1 MISFIPWVEILH
13 VLRREVLVSPHI
25 IPIDKRRT
33 QNIRLKKKIRLKR
46 YTTEVKNR
54 KKKNL
59 IGHKKGKG
67 GVQAEKKV
75 TRRSNE
81 DIFLYAINKGRV
93 CSIDI

>member
-13 VLRREVLVSPHI
+13 VLRREVFVSSHI
-25 IPIDKRRT
+25 ILIDKRRT
-33 QNIRLKKKIRLKR
+33 QNIRLNKKITIEKIA
-46 YTTEVKNR
+46 V

-67 GVQAEKKV
+67 GVQAEKI

-81 DIFLYAINKGRV
+81 DIFLYAIKGRV
-93 CSIDI
+93 CLIDI